1 MANPMAALV
10 VKAGV
15 ELAADKRLRTFAAS
29 VAAGLVVML
38 LVPFLSMVSIAN
50 AKAGYS
56 QEIARIV
63 FDGGE
68 IPDSASEE
76 LAGYMEDMMD
86 AFARLDAVL
95 EDFED
100 GELDKVK
107 VKSFFYVL
115 YFTKDKSGFDDGFYM
130 DFAECFS
137 GTDDDEE
144 IYSSLE
150 ALLPC
155 SFTESE
161 KEEIHELYLFIR
173 FGYSST
179 NQIGGIT
186 GIPGEAFS
194 DETFARLMGE
204 ATKYIGRPYVWGG
217 SSPATSFDCSG
228 FVCWSYT
235 KSGVYNLPR
244 TTAQGIY
251 NQCVPVAK
259 EDLKPGDLV
268 FFTGTYNSG
277 SPVSHIGIYVGDN
290 QMLHAGDPIGYA
302 NLGNSYWIR
311 HWYGGGRLL

>member
-1 MANPMAALV
+1 MANPMAALA

-15 ELAADKRLRTFAAS
+15 ELAGDKRLRTFAAS
-29 VAAGLVVML
+29 VVAGLVVML
-38 LVPFLSMVSIAN
+38 LVPFLALVSIAN

-68 IPDSASEE
+68 IPDGVSEE

-86 AFARLDAVL
+86 AFARLDVAL

-115 YFTKDKSGFDDGFYM
+115 YFTKDKSDFDDGFYM

-137 GTDDDEE
+137 GADDDEE
-144 IYSSLE
+144 IFGRLSE
-150 ALLPC
+150 ELPH

-161 KEEIHELYLFIR
+161 KEEIHELYLFIK
-173 FGYSST
+173 FGYSLT
-179 NQIGGIT
+179 NQIGGVT

-228 FVCWSYT
+228 FVCWS
-235 KSGVYNLPR
+235 
-244 TTAQGIY
+244 
-251 NQCVPVAK
+251 
-259 EDLKPGDLV
+259 
-268 FFTGTYNSG
+268 
-277 SPVSHIGIYVGDN
+277 
-290 QMLHAGDPIGYA
+290 
-302 NLGNSYWIR
+302 
-311 HWYGGGRLL
+311 